1 MIFHFAWVDPGQ
13 TSFSPAFA
21 REDEQVLSF
30 DLSQEEGDFAAL
42 RLEVRNPRVGLL
54 SIGRKRWAWLSFR
67 EGSTVTP
74 LFFGRLI
81 GLPEEMSEEVVT
93 LSFIAKPLNFQAV
106 KAAVAETLRESRY
119 FDPLFIAQE
128 RLAEPDTVL
137 EARPLVW
144 HIDRMTHEV
153 TASHVLTGEDG
164 MLAFGDDVSAGRVRC
179 SYSGAPQRKV
189 VIAAEVRWTQYGY
202 GTVPLNFP
210 SIRSYTGDGLL
221 SAWPKKGQR
230 IGGGWTVADAF
241 AKDAWSQLNT
251 ETINDRDGVTRY
263 ILYNWTISGN
273 LDASYEAER
282 SYREVA
288 TFTLQSDLQEIVTEA
303 GDEEVIALSVSG
315 DADAAVDPGG
325 ALPIG
330 DLRRRAYFTTE
341 RGQQS
346 VAYLANIA
354 AARLLASAR
363 CVEIAFEVPFPHAAT
378 LSLRKSASILDPRL
392 PGGGAAGKIKAYAI
406 FADGSSGETG
416 CRVTLGCTPGRGG
429 TLVTDPGTPTYC
441 DADYVDGYQVYSGA
455 AQVLVTDGAG
465 EAALSITAYDGIV
478 PNDDGLDLFAMTPAT
493 TILSTTITNPASVQK
508 DYIHASSQDTNAA
521 LTKYPTRIAVR
532 YRPVKG
538 GPFRTDYEIA
548 CSTLVVPKTIDL
560 EAASA

>member
-1 MIFHFAWVDPGQ
+1 MIFHFAWVDAGQ

-30 DLSQEEGDFAAL
+30 ELTQEEGDFAAL

-54 SIGRKRWAWLSFR
+54 SIGRKRWAWLSVS
-67 EGSTVTP
+67 EGAVVTP

-81 GLPEEMSEEVVT
+81 GLPEEMSEDVVT
-93 LSFIAKPLNFQAV
+93 LSFIAKPLNFQSA
-106 KAAVAETLRESRY
+106 KAAVADTMRDPQY
-119 FDPLFIAQE
+119 FDPLFIAPE
-128 RLAEPDTVL
+128 RRAEPDTVL
-137 EARPLVW
+137 EARPMIW
-144 HIDRMTHEV
+144 HIDRVSHAV
-153 TASHVLTGEDG
+153 SASHVLTGEDG
-164 MLAFGDDVSAGRVRC
+164 TLAFGDDVHADSVRC

-189 VIAAEVRWTQYGY
+189 VIEAEVRWTQYGY

-210 SIRSYTGDGLL
+210 AIRSYTGDGLL
-221 SAWPKKGQR
+221 AAWPKKGQR
-230 IGGGWTVADAF
+230 IGGGWTVASAF
-241 AKDAWSQLNT
+241 AKDAWSRLNT
-251 ETINDRDGVTRY
+251 ETINDRDGVTKY

-282 SYREVA
+282 SYTEVA
-288 TFTLQSDLQEIVTEA
+288 TFTLQSSLQEIVTEA

-315 DADAAVDPGG
+315 DADEPVDPGG

-363 CVEIAFEVPFPHAAT
+363 CVEIAFEAPFSHAAS

-392 PGGGAAGKIKAYAI
+392 PGGGATGKIKAYTI

-416 CRVTLGCTPGRGG
+416 CRVTLGCTPGHGG
-429 TLVTDPGTPTYC
+429 ALVTDPGTPTYC
-441 DADYVDGYQVYSGA
+441 EADYVEGYQVHAGA
-455 AQVLVTDGAG
+455 TQVLVTDGAG
-465 EAALSITAYDGIV
+465 DAALTISGFDGIV
-478 PNDDGLDLFAMTPAT
+478 PNDDGLDLFDMTPLTA
-493 TILSTTITNPASVQK
+493 ILETSITNPASVQK
-508 DYIHASSQDTNAA
+508 DYIYANSQDTNAA
-521 LTKYPTRIAVR
+521 LTKYPTKVRVR

-538 GPFRTDYEIA
+538 GPFRTAYEID
-548 CSTLVVPKTIDL
+548 CSALVVPKTIDL
-560 EAASA
+560 EAPSQ